1 MKRLSHGYW
10 SSPRLTAGCP
20 GKIYATLLPKLKV
33 SEQETT
39 EKIPAEKLLSSISFA
54 HFTELV
60 KIDNPTKGM
69 YYEMLTIQ
77 TSLSVRELK
86 RQIDT
91 LSYERVGL
99 SGDMENALIC
109 IRQKIHPQTVRDAV
123 KNDYF
128 FEFLDIPQENRKFI
142 KENASGSA
150 ER

>member
-1 MKRLSHGYW
+1 
-10 SSPRLTAGCP
+10 
-20 GKIYATLLPKLKV
+20 
-33 SEQETT
+33 
-39 EKIPAEKLLSSISFA
+39 
-54 HFTELV
+54 
-60 KIDNPTKGM
+60 
-69 YYEMLTIQ
+69 MLTIQ

-99 SGDMENALIC
+99 SGDMENALTC